1 MRLIQREGKT
11 ANGGPLSAINRL
23 IGGRERDEEEAAPT
37 AIETARGIGGRFES
51 ISDQLDAATVTLQ
64 GLQALSGIIEGLRK
78 PISDEYDERR
88 AEHAEL
94 MGLRHTIA
102 ELRERFGGID
112 ATATQLA
119 AQVGRLEEA
128 KAEAVTR
135 AELAEQSV
143 KEVAGELEVARVEL
157 AAAAAR
163 VAQLQVSGRDSE
175 QSVRR
180 LEEDAVRLRDE
191 LESSEQRRREAD
203 ALNWWPANNSASC
216 KSSSNRPLA
225 KPPDWSGAWRK
236 PKPCSA
242 PNGSAARAWKRR
254 CARPRTRFP
263 RPSRPMRPGLK
274 GLAWT

>member
-191 LESSEQRRREAD
+191 LESSEPRRREAD
-203 ALNWWPANNSASC
+203 AAASASQNDLLALQ
-216 KSSSNRPLA
+216 SQIHLARSLAMPLLPLYLA
-225 KPPDWSGAWRK
+225 QPVRASHCHFGQAFWSGRGCDAAW
-236 PKPCSA
+236 
-242 PNGSAARAWKRR
+242 
-254 CARPRTRFP
+254 
-263 RPSRPMRPGLK
+263 
-274 GLAWT
+274 